1 MIPKET
7 IDQIFEAARIE
18 EIVGDFV
25 SLKKRGVNYIGNCP
39 FHNEKTP
46 SFTVSPTKG
55 IYKCFGCGKGGN
67 SINFIMEIEHYNYPE
82 ALKFVAKKYNIEIE
96 EEELSSEQ
104 VERANEKDSLFIVSN
119 YAKEYFQDVLWNT
132 EEGKSVGLSY
142 FKERGFTEETIKKF
156 ELGYSPKAKD
166 AFSKAAIKK
175 AYDKEILVS
184 SGLSLIN
191 ESSDQIVDRFKERTM
206 FPIQSYS
213 GRILGFGGRAFN
225 PNAKAKYLNS
235 PETLIYHKSK
245 VLYGL
250 NYSKNAIG
258 KEGICY
264 IVEGYTDVI
273 SMHQNGIEN
282 VVSASGTALTL
293 EQIKLINR
301 LANNVV
307 LLFDGDNAGIK
318 ATYKSINMILKEGMN
333 VKIAAFP
340 KGEDPDSFS
349 KKLSTDDF
357 KEFLTTEA
365 VDFIDYK
372 IKISDLNTIE
382 DPTKITN
389 IKRDIIESISCIP
402 DSLNRSQYCKTFSKK
417 LDIAENVLLSE
428 VAKARA
434 NIGSFEQVGARNTIS
449 EQPTKKPKE
458 KLSSDEKLMK
468 LEEEILRILI
478 NYGNDTFTTEDDE
491 QESVAALIFSDL
503 DADNITF
510 TNTGFHAMYSEII
523 TVIEEKGII
532 DLQHFINH
540 QNQEISQK
548 AIDLISNK
556 HSISNNWVD
565 RHKIYT
571 GREDEKIR
579 KTTEKAILSLKK
591 GHIDKQIKDLQ
602 LKIKDGSINTEGI
615 KLLSHLTQ
623 IKTQIAKS
631 LGRNVG

>member
-7 IDQIFEAARIE
+7 IDQIFEAARVE

-96 EEELSSEQ
+96 EEEMTSEQ

-213 GRILGFGGRAFN
+213 GRTLGFGGRAFN

-250 NYSKNAIG
+250 NYSKNSIG
-258 KEGICY
+258 KEGVCY

-340 KGEDPDSFS
+340 EGEDPDSFS

-357 KEFLTTEA
+357 KEFLTNEA

-434 NIGSFEQVGARNTIS
+434 NIGSFEQVGIRNTIS
-449 EQPTKKPKE
+449 EQPAKKSKE
-458 KLSSDEKLMK
+458 KLSSEGKLMK

-478 NYGNDTFTTEDDE
+478 NYGNETFTTEDDE

-503 DADNITF
+503 DADNIIF
-510 TNTGFHAMYSEII
+510 TNPGFHAMYSEII
-523 TVIEEKGII
+523 SVIEEKGII

-602 LKIKDGSINTEGI
+602 LKIKDGSIDTEGI

>member
-7 IDQIFEAARIE
+7 IDQIFETARIE
-18 EIVGDFV
+18 EIVSDFV
-25 SLKKRGVNYIGNCP
+25 ALKKRGVNYIGNCP

-67 SINFIMEIEHYNYPE
+67 SINFIMEIEHFNYPE

-96 EEELSSEQ
+96 EEEMSSEQ

-156 ELGYSPKAKD
+156 ELGYNPKAKD
-166 AFSKAAIKK
+166 AFSKAALKK
-175 AYDKEILVS
+175 AYDKQVLVS

-191 ESSDQIVDRFKERTM
+191 ESSGQIVDRFKERTM

-213 GRILGFGGRAFN
+213 GRTLGFGGRAFSEK
-225 PNAKAKYLNS
+225 AKAKYLNS

-250 NYSKNAIG
+250 NFAKHAIG
-258 KEGICY
+258 KEGLCY

-301 LANNVV
+301 LAQNVV

-340 KGEDPDSFS
+340 KGDDPDSFA
-349 KKLSTDDF
+349 KKLSNEDF
-357 KEFLTTEA
+357 TKFLTTEA
-365 VDFIDYK
+365 IDFIDYK
-372 IKISDLNTIE
+372 INISELNTID

-402 DSLNRSQYCKTFSKK
+402 DSLNRSQYCKTYSKK
-417 LDIAENVLLSE
+417 LDIAENILLSE

-434 NIGSFEQVGARNTIS
+434 SVSSFEPISTRNTINQ
-449 EQPTKKPKE
+449 QPKSKPKE
-458 KLSSDEKLMK
+458 KLSSIGKLFK
-468 LEEEILRILI
+468 LEEEILRLLI
-478 NYGNDTFTTEDDE
+478 NYGNDTFTIDDE
-491 QESVAALIFSDL
+491 QESVASLIISDL
-503 DADNITF
+503 NADNITF
-510 TNTGFHAMYSEII
+510 TNPDFHTMYTEII
-523 TVIEEKGII
+523 IVIEERGNI
-532 DLQHFINH
+532 DLQYFINH

-548 AIDLISNK
+548 AIDLISSK

-591 GHIDKQIKDLQ
+591 GHVDSQIKNLQ
-602 LKIKDGSINTEGI
+602 QQIKDGSIDTDGI
-615 KLLSHLTQ
+615 KLLSHLTK

>member
-7 IDQIFEAARIE
+7 IDQIFETARIE
-18 EIVGDFV
+18 EIVSDFV
-25 SLKKRGVNYIGNCP
+25 ALKKRGVNYIGNCP

-67 SINFIMEIEHYNYPE
+67 SINFIMEIEHFNYPE

-96 EEELSSEQ
+96 EEEMSSEQ

-156 ELGYSPKAKD
+156 ELGYNPKAKD
-166 AFSKAAIKK
+166 AFSKAALKK
-175 AYDKEILVS
+175 AYDKQVLVS

-191 ESSDQIVDRFKERTM
+191 ESSGQIVDRFKERTM

-213 GRILGFGGRAFN
+213 GRTLGFGGRAFSEK
-225 PNAKAKYLNS
+225 AKAKYLNS

-250 NYSKNAIG
+250 NFAKHAIG
-258 KEGICY
+258 KEGLCY

-282 VVSASGTALTL
+282 VVSASGTSLTL

-301 LANNVV
+301 LAQNVV

-340 KGEDPDSFS
+340 EGDDPDSFA
-349 KKLSTDDF
+349 KKLSNEDF
-357 KEFLTTEA
+357 TKFLTTEA
-365 VDFIDYK
+365 IDFIDYK
-372 IKISDLNTIE
+372 INISELNTID

-402 DSLNRSQYCKTFSKK
+402 DSLNRSQYCKTYSKK
-417 LDIAENVLLSE
+417 LDIAENILLSE

-434 NIGSFEQVGARNTIS
+434 SVSSFEPISTRNTINQ
-449 EQPTKKPKE
+449 QPKSKPKE
-458 KLSSDEKLMK
+458 KLSSIGKLFK
-468 LEEEILRILI
+468 LEEEILRLLI
-478 NYGNDTFTTEDDE
+478 NYGNDTFTIDDE
-491 QESVAALIFSDL
+491 QESVASLIISDL
-503 DADNITF
+503 NADNITF
-510 TNTGFHAMYSEII
+510 TNPDFHTMYTEII
-523 TVIEEKGII
+523 IVIEERGNI
-532 DLQHFINH
+532 DLQYFINH

-548 AIDLISNK
+548 AIDLISSK

-591 GHIDKQIKDLQ
+591 GHVDNQIKNLQ
-602 LKIKDGSINTEGI
+602 QQIKDGSIDTDGI
-615 KLLSHLTQ
+615 KLLSHLTK

>member
-7 IDQIFEAARIE
+7 IDQIFEAARVE

-96 EEELSSEQ
+96 EEEMTSEQ
-104 VERANEKDSLFIVSN
+104 VQRANEKDSLFIVSN

-213 GRILGFGGRAFN
+213 GRTLGFGGRAFN

-250 NYSKNAIG
+250 NYSKNSIG
-258 KEGICY
+258 KEGVCY

-340 KGEDPDSFS
+340 EGEDPDSFS

-357 KEFLTTEA
+357 KEFLTNEA

-434 NIGSFEQVGARNTIS
+434 NIGSFEQVGIRNTIS
-449 EQPTKKPKE
+449 EQPAKKSKE
-458 KLSSDEKLMK
+458 KLSSEGKLMK

-478 NYGNDTFTTEDDE
+478 NYGNETFTTEDDE

-503 DADNITF
+503 DADNIIF
-510 TNTGFHAMYSEII
+510 TNPGFHAMYSEII
-523 TVIEEKGII
+523 SVIEEKGII

-602 LKIKDGSINTEGI
+602 LKIKDGSIDTEGI

>member
-7 IDQIFEAARIE
+7 IDQIFETARIE
-18 EIVGDFV
+18 EIVSDFV
-25 SLKKRGVNYIGNCP
+25 ALKKRGVNYIGNCP

-67 SINFIMEIEHYNYPE
+67 SINFIMEIEHFNYPE

-96 EEELSSEQ
+96 EEEMSSEQ

-156 ELGYSPKAKD
+156 ELGYNPKAKD
-166 AFSKAAIKK
+166 AFSKAALKK
-175 AYDKEILVS
+175 AYDKQVLVS

-191 ESSDQIVDRFKERTM
+191 ESSGQIVDRFKERTM

-213 GRILGFGGRAFN
+213 GRTLGFGGRAFSEK
-225 PNAKAKYLNS
+225 AKAKYLNS

-250 NYSKNAIG
+250 NFAKHAIG
-258 KEGICY
+258 KEGLCY

-301 LANNVV
+301 LAQNVV

-340 KGEDPDSFS
+340 EGDDPDSFA
-349 KKLSTDDF
+349 KKLSNEDF
-357 KEFLTTEA
+357 TKFLTTEA
-365 VDFIDYK
+365 IDFIDYK
-372 IKISDLNTIE
+372 INISELNTIDE
-382 DPTKITN
+382 PTKITN

-402 DSLNRSQYCKTFSKK
+402 DSLNRSQYCKTYSKK
-417 LDIAENVLLSE
+417 LDIAENILLGE

-434 NIGSFEQVGARNTIS
+434 SVSSFEPISTRNTINQ
-449 EQPTKKPKE
+449 QPKSKPNE
-458 KLSSDEKLMK
+458 KLSSIGKLFK
-468 LEEEILRILI
+468 LEEEILRLLI
-478 NYGNDTFTTEDDE
+478 NYGNDTFTIDDE
-491 QESVAALIFSDL
+491 QESVASLIISDL
-503 DADNITF
+503 NADNITF
-510 TNTGFHAMYSEII
+510 TNPDFHTMYTEII
-523 TVIEEKGII
+523 IVIEERGNI
-532 DLQHFINH
+532 DLQYFINH

-548 AIDLISNK
+548 AIDLISSK

-591 GHIDKQIKDLQ
+591 GHVDNQIKDLQ
-602 LKIKDGSINTEGI
+602 QQIKDGSIDTDGI
-615 KLLSHLTQ
+615 KLLSHLTK

>member
-7 IDQIFEAARIE
+7 IDQIFETARIE
-18 EIVGDFV
+18 EIVSDFV
-25 SLKKRGVNYIGNCP
+25 ALKKRGVNYIGNCP

-67 SINFIMEIEHYNYPE
+67 SINFIMEIEHFNYPE

-96 EEELSSEQ
+96 EEEMSSEQ

-156 ELGYSPKAKD
+156 ELGYNPKAKD
-166 AFSKAAIKK
+166 AFSKAALKN
-175 AYDKEILVS
+175 AYDKQVLVS

-191 ESSDQIVDRFKERTM
+191 ESSGQIVDRFKERTM

-213 GRILGFGGRAFN
+213 GRTLGFGGRAFSEK
-225 PNAKAKYLNS
+225 AKAKYLNS

-250 NYSKNAIG
+250 NFAKHAIG
-258 KEGICY
+258 KEGLCY

-301 LANNVV
+301 LAQNVV

-340 KGEDPDSFS
+340 EGDDPDSFA
-349 KKLSTDDF
+349 KKLSNEDF
-357 KEFLTTEA
+357 TKFLTTEA
-365 VDFIDYK
+365 IDFIDYK
-372 IKISDLNTIE
+372 INISELNNID

-402 DSLNRSQYCKTFSKK
+402 DSLNRSQYCKTYSKK
-417 LDIAENVLLSE
+417 LDIAENILLGE

-434 NIGSFEQVGARNTIS
+434 SVSSFEPISTRNTINQ
-449 EQPTKKPKE
+449 QPKSKPKE
-458 KLSSDEKLMK
+458 KLSSIGKLFK
-468 LEEEILRILI
+468 LEEEILRLLI
-478 NYGNDTFTTEDDE
+478 NYGNDTFTIDDE
-491 QESVAALIFSDL
+491 QESVASLIISDL
-503 DADNITF
+503 NADNITF
-510 TNTGFHAMYSEII
+510 TNPDFHTMYTEII
-523 TVIEEKGII
+523 IVIEERGNI
-532 DLQHFINH
+532 DLQYFINH

-548 AIDLISNK
+548 AIDLISSK

-591 GHIDKQIKDLQ
+591 GHVDNQIKDLQ
-602 LKIKDGSINTEGI
+602 QQIKDGSIDTDGI
-615 KLLSHLTQ
+615 KLLSHLTK

>member
-1 MIPKET
+1 MIPKDT
-7 IDQIFEAARIE
+7 IDQIFETARIE
-18 EIVGDFV
+18 EVVGDFV

-67 SINFIMEIEHYNYPE
+67 SINFIMEIEHFNYPE
-82 ALKFVAKKYNIEIE
+82 ALKFVAKKYNIEIQE
-96 EEELSSEQ
+96 EEMTSEQ
-104 VERANEKDSLFIVSN
+104 AERANEKDSLFIVSN
-119 YAKEYFQDVLWNT
+119 FANDYFQNILWNSK
-132 EEGKSVGLSY
+132 EGKSVGLSY
-142 FKERGFTEETIKKF
+142 FKERGFSEATIKKF
-156 ELGYSPKAKD
+156 ELGYNPKAKD
-166 AFSKAAIKK
+166 AFSKAALKK
-175 AYDKEILVS
+175 AYDKQVLVA

-191 ESSDQIVDRFKERTM
+191 ENSGQIVDRFSERTM

-213 GRILGFGGRAFN
+213 GRTLGFGGRAFN
-225 PNAKAKYLNS
+225 QNAKAKYLNS

-250 NYSKNAIG
+250 NFAKNSIG
-258 KEGICY
+258 KEEMCY

-301 LANNVV
+301 LAQNVV

-318 ATYKSINMILKEGMN
+318 ATYKSINMILNEGMN
-333 VKIAAFP
+333 VKIVAFP
-340 KGEDPDSFS
+340 EGDDPDSFS
-349 KKLSTDDF
+349 KKLSTDEF
-357 KEFLTTEA
+357 KKFLTAEA
-365 VDFIDYK
+365 RDFIDYK
-372 IKISDLNTIE
+372 INVSHLYKAN
-382 DPTKITN
+382 DPTKITT
-389 IKRDIIESISCIP
+389 IKRDIIKSISCIP
-402 DSLNRSQYCKTFSKK
+402 DSLNRSQYCKTYSKK
-417 LDIAENVLLSE
+417 LDISEEILLSE

-434 NIGSFEQVGARNTIS
+434 SINTFEPSTVRS
-449 EQPTKKPKE
+449 EAASHSQKKKQE
-458 KLSSDEKLMK
+458 KLNTTTKLLK
-468 LEEEILRILI
+468 LEEEVLRILI
-478 NYGNDTFTTEDDE
+478 NYGNDSFTLEGE
-491 QESVAALIFSDL
+491 NENVAALIISEL
-503 DADNITF
+503 EADNITF
-510 TNTGFHAMYSEII
+510 THPDFSEMYKEII
-523 TVIEEKGII
+523 HVIEEKGII

-540 QNQEISQK
+540 PKQEISKK

-571 GREDEKIR
+571 GREDEKMR

-591 GHIDKQIKDLQ
+591 GHVDKQITDLQ
-602 LKIKDGSINTEGI
+602 EEIKEGI
-615 KLLSHLTQ
+615 IDAQGIQLLSQLTQ
-623 IKTQIAKS
+623 IKTQISKS

>member
-7 IDQIFEAARIE
+7 IDQIFETARIE

-25 SLKKRGVNYIGNCP
+25 ALKKRGVNYIGNCP

-67 SINFIMEIEHYNYPE
+67 SINFIMEIEHFNYPE

-96 EEELSSEQ
+96 EQEMTSEQ
-104 VERANEKDSLFIVSN
+104 LERSNEKDSLFIVSN
-119 YAKEYFQDVLWNT
+119 FANDYFQDMLWNS

-156 ELGYSPKAKD
+156 ELGYNPKAKD
-166 AFSKAAIKK
+166 AFSQAALKK
-175 AYDKEILVS
+175 AYDKQVLVS

-191 ESSDQIVDRFKERTM
+191 ESSGQIVDRFKERTM

-213 GRILGFGGRAFN
+213 GRTLGFGGRAFSA
-225 PNAKAKYLNS
+225 NAKAKYLNS

-250 NYSKNAIG
+250 NYAKHAIG
-258 KEGICY
+258 KEGLCY

-293 EQIKLINR
+293 DQIKLINR
-301 LANNVV
+301 LAQDVV

-340 KGEDPDSFS
+340 EGDDPDSFS
-349 KKLSTDDF
+349 KKLSNEDF
-357 KEFLTTEA
+357 KRFLATEA
-365 VDFIDYK
+365 IDFIDYK
-372 IKISDLNTIE
+372 IKISELNSIS

-402 DSLNRSQYCKTFSKK
+402 DSLNRSQYCKTYSKK
-417 LDIAENVLLSE
+417 LDIAEEILLSE

-434 NIGSFEQVGARNTIS
+434 NISSFKPIIAGNRTNQ
-449 EQPTKKPKE
+449 QPTSKPKE
-458 KLSSDEKLMK
+458 KLSTGGKLIK
-468 LEEEILRILI
+468 LEEEILRLLI
-478 NYGNDTFTTEDDE
+478 NYGNDTFMIDEE
-491 QESVAALIFSDL
+491 QESVASLIISDL
-503 DADNITF
+503 DADNIKF
-510 TNTGFHAMYSEII
+510 TNPDFSEMYNEII
-523 TVIEEKGII
+523 AVIEDRGNI
-532 DLQHFINH
+532 DLQYFINH
-540 QNQEISQK
+540 QNQRISQK
-548 AIDLISNK
+548 AIDLISNR
-556 HSISNNWVD
+556 HSISSNWED

-591 GHIDKQIKDLQ
+591 GHVDKQIKDLQ
-602 LKIKDGSINTEGI
+602 QKIKDGNIDTKDI
-615 KLLSHLTQ
+615 KLLGQLTQ

>member
-7 IDQIFEAARIE
+7 IDLIFETARVE

-25 SLKKRGVNYIGNCP
+25 ALKKRGVNYIGNCP

-67 SINFIMEIEHYNYPE
+67 SINFVMEIEHFNYPE

-96 EEELSSEQ
+96 EEELTSEQ
-104 VERANEKDSLFIVSN
+104 LERSNEKDSLFIVSSFAN
-119 YAKEYFQDVLWNT
+119 DYFQDMLWNSD
-132 EEGKSVGLSY
+132 EGKAVGLSY

-156 ELGYSPKAKD
+156 ELGYNPKAKD
-166 AFSKAAIKK
+166 AFSKVAIKK
-175 AYDKEILVS
+175 AYDKEVLVS

-191 ESSDQIVDRFKERTM
+191 ESSGQIVDRFKERTM

-213 GRILGFGGRAFN
+213 GRTLGFGGRAFN
-225 PNAKAKYLNS
+225 AKAKAKYLNS

-250 NYSKNAIG
+250 NFAKNAIG
-258 KEGICY
+258 KEGLCY

-273 SMHQNGIEN
+273 SMYQNGIEN
-282 VVSASGTALTL
+282 VVSASGTALGL

-301 LANNVV
+301 LAQNVV

-340 KGEDPDSFS
+340 EGEDPDSFA

-357 KEFLTTEA
+357 KNFLTTEA
-365 VDFIDYK
+365 IDFIDYK
-372 IKISDLNTIE
+372 INISGLNSIS

-402 DSLNRSQYCKTFSKK
+402 DSLNRSQYCKTYSKK
-417 LDIAENVLLSE
+417 LDISENVLLGE

-434 NIGSFEQVGARNTIS
+434 STSSFEPISTRNTN
-449 EQPTKKPKE
+449 PKPLSKGKE
-458 KLSSDEKLMK
+458 KLSSVGKLFK

-478 NYGNDTFTTEDDE
+478 NYGNDTFTSEEED
-491 QESVAALIFSDL
+491 QESVANLIISDL

-510 TNTGFHAMYSEII
+510 TYADFHTLFEEII
-523 TVIEEKGII
+523 IVIEERGNI
-532 DLQHFINH
+532 DLQYLINH
-540 QNQEISQK
+540 QNREVSQK
-548 AIDLISNK
+548 AIDLISSK
-556 HSISNNWVD
+556 HSISNNWVE

-591 GHIDKQIKDLQ
+591 GHVDMQIKDLQ
-602 LKIKDGSINTEGI
+602 QQIKEGKIDTEGI
-615 KLLSHLTQ
+615 KLLSHLTK

>member
-7 IDQIFEAARIE
+7 IDLIFETARVE
-18 EIVGDFV
+18 EVVGDFV
-25 SLKKRGVNYIGNCP
+25 TLKKRGVNYIGNCP

-67 SINFIMEIEHYNYPE
+67 SINFVMEIEHFNYPE
-82 ALKFVAKKYNIEIE
+82 ALKFIAKKYNIEIE
-96 EEELSSEQ
+96 EEELTSEQ

-119 YAKEYFQDVLWNT
+119 FANDYFQDMLWNS
-132 EEGKSVGLSY
+132 EEGKAVGLSY

-156 ELGYSPKAKD
+156 ELGYNPKAKD
-166 AFSKAAIKK
+166 AFSKAALKK
-175 AYDKEILVS
+175 AYDKEVLVS

-191 ESSDQIVDRFKERTM
+191 ESSGQIVDRFKERTM
-206 FPIQSYS
+206 FPIHSYS
-213 GRILGFGGRAFN
+213 GRTLGFGGRAFN

-250 NYSKNAIG
+250 NYAKNAIG
-258 KEGICY
+258 KEGLCY

-301 LANNVV
+301 LAQNVV

-340 KGEDPDSFS
+340 EGDDPDSFS
-349 KKLSTDDF
+349 KKLSTEEF
-357 KEFLTTEA
+357 KQFLDTEA
-365 VDFIDYK
+365 IDFIDYK
-372 IKISDLNTIE
+372 IKISELNSVS
-382 DPTKITN
+382 DPTKITS

-402 DSLNRSQYCKTFSKK
+402 DSLNRSQYCKTYSRK
-417 LDIAENVLLSE
+417 LDIAEETLLSE

-434 NIGSFEQVGARNTIS
+434 NVSSATPVITRTAVSQ
-449 EQPTKKPKE
+449 QTKSKPKA
-458 KLSSDEKLMK
+458 KLSTTGKLFK
-468 LEEEILRILI
+468 LEEEVLRILI
-478 NYGNDTFTTEDDE
+478 NYGNEIFITDEEE
-491 QESVAALIFSDL
+491 QESVAALIISDL
-503 DADNITF
+503 EADNISF
-510 TNTGFHAMYSEII
+510 TNSDFNSIYLEII
-523 TVIEEKGII
+523 SLIEKTGNI
-532 DLQHFINH
+532 DLQYFINH

-548 AIDLISNK
+548 AIDLISNP
-556 HSISNNWVD
+556 HSISNNWEE

-571 GREDEKIR
+571 GREDEKMR

-591 GHIDKQIKDLQ
+591 GHVDKQIKELQ
-602 LKIKDGSINTEGI
+602 ERIKTGNIDTEGI

-631 LGRNVG
+631 LGRNIG

>member
-258 KEGICY
+258 KEGVCY

-357 KEFLTTEA
+357 KEFLTSEA

-491 QESVAALIFSDL
+491 QESVASLIFSDL

-602 LKIKDGSINTEGI
+602 LKIKEGSINTEGI

>member
-7 IDQIFEAARIE
+7 IDLIFETARVE

-25 SLKKRGVNYIGNCP
+25 ALKKRGVNYIGNCP

-67 SINFIMEIEHYNYPE
+67 SINFVMEIEHFNYPE

-96 EEELSSEQ
+96 EEELTSEQ
-104 VERANEKDSLFIVSN
+104 LERSNEKDSLFIVSSFAN
-119 YAKEYFQDVLWNT
+119 DYFQDMLWNSD
-132 EEGKSVGLSY
+132 EGKAVGLSY

-156 ELGYSPKAKD
+156 ELGYNPKAKD
-166 AFSKAAIKK
+166 AFSKVAIKK
-175 AYDKEILVS
+175 AYDKEVLVS

-191 ESSDQIVDRFKERTM
+191 ESSGQIVDRFKERTM

-213 GRILGFGGRAFN
+213 GRTLGFGGRAFN
-225 PNAKAKYLNS
+225 AKAKAKYLNS

-250 NYSKNAIG
+250 NFAKNAIG
-258 KEGICY
+258 KEGLCY

-273 SMHQNGIEN
+273 SMYQNGIEN
-282 VVSASGTALTL
+282 VVSASGTALAL

-301 LANNVV
+301 LAQNVV

-340 KGEDPDSFS
+340 EGEDPDSFA

-357 KEFLTTEA
+357 KNFLTTEA
-365 VDFIDYK
+365 IDFIDYK
-372 IKISDLNTIE
+372 INISGVNSIS

-402 DSLNRSQYCKTFSKK
+402 DSLNRSQYCKTYSKK
-417 LDIAENVLLSE
+417 LDISENVLLGE

-434 NIGSFEQVGARNTIS
+434 STSSFEPISTRNTN
-449 EQPTKKPKE
+449 PKPLSKGKE
-458 KLSSDEKLMK
+458 KLSSVGKLFK

-478 NYGNDTFTTEDDE
+478 NYGNDTFTSEEED
-491 QESVAALIFSDL
+491 QESVANLIISDL

-510 TNTGFHAMYSEII
+510 TYPDFHTLFEEII
-523 TVIEEKGII
+523 IVIEERGNI
-532 DLQHFINH
+532 DLQYLINH
-540 QNQEISQK
+540 QNREVSQK
-548 AIDLISNK
+548 AIDLISSK
-556 HSISNNWVD
+556 HSISNNWVE

-591 GHIDKQIKDLQ
+591 GHVDMQIKDLQ
-602 LKIKDGSINTEGI
+602 QQIKEGKIDTEGI
-615 KLLSHLTQ
+615 KLLSHLTK

>member
-7 IDQIFEAARIE
+7 IDQIFETARIE

-25 SLKKRGVNYIGNCP
+25 ALKKRGVNYIGNCP

-67 SINFIMEIEHYNYPE
+67 SINFIMEIEHFNYPE

-96 EEELSSEQ
+96 EEEMSSEQ

-119 YAKEYFQDVLWNT
+119 FAKEYFQDILWNS

-142 FKERGFTEETIKKF
+142 FKERGFTEEIIKKF
-156 ELGYSPKAKD
+156 ELGYNPKAKD
-166 AFSKAAIKK
+166 AFSKSALKK
-175 AYDKEILVS
+175 AYDKQVLVS

-191 ESSDQIVDRFKERTM
+191 ESSGQIVDRFKERTM

-213 GRILGFGGRAFN
+213 GRTLGFGGRAFSAK
-225 PNAKAKYLNS
+225 AKAKYLNS

-250 NYSKNAIG
+250 NFAKHAIG
-258 KEGICY
+258 KEGLCY

-301 LANNVV
+301 LAQNVV

-340 KGEDPDSFS
+340 EGDDPDSFA

-357 KEFLTTEA
+357 KKFLTTEA
-365 VDFIDYK
+365 IDFIDYK
-372 IKISDLNTIE
+372 INISELNSID

-402 DSLNRSQYCKTFSKK
+402 DSLNRSQYCKTYSRK

-434 NIGSFEQVGARNTIS
+434 NVSSFEPVATRNVINQ
-449 EQPTKKPKE
+449 QPKSKPKE
-458 KLSSDEKLMK
+458 KLSSSGKLMK
-468 LEEEILRILI
+468 LEEEVLRILI
-478 NYGNDTFTTEDDE
+478 NYGNDTFTLDGED
-491 QESVAALIFSDL
+491 ESVAALIISEL
-503 DADNITF
+503 EGDNIQF
-510 TNTGFHAMYSEII
+510 THPDFLNMYSEII
-523 TVIEEKGII
+523 SVIEEKGII

-540 QNQEISQK
+540 PKQGISKK

-571 GREDEKIR
+571 GREDEKMR

-591 GHIDKQIKDLQ
+591 GHVDKQITELQ
-602 LKIKDGSINTEGI
+602 EQIKNGSIDTEGI

>member
-7 IDQIFEAARIE
+7 IDQIFETARIE
-18 EIVGDFV
+18 EIVSDFV
-25 SLKKRGVNYIGNCP
+25 ALKKRGVNYIGNCP

-67 SINFIMEIEHYNYPE
+67 SINFIMEIEHFNYPE

-96 EEELSSEQ
+96 EEEMSSEQ

-156 ELGYSPKAKD
+156 ELGYNPKAKD
-166 AFSKAAIKK
+166 AFSKAALKK
-175 AYDKEILVS
+175 AYDKQVLVS

-191 ESSDQIVDRFKERTM
+191 ESSGQIVDRFKERTM

-213 GRILGFGGRAFN
+213 GRTLGFGGRAFN
-225 PNAKAKYLNS
+225 EKAKAKYLNS

-250 NYSKNAIG
+250 NFAKHAIG
-258 KEGICY
+258 KEGLCY

-301 LANNVV
+301 LAQNVV

-340 KGEDPDSFS
+340 EGDDPDSFA
-349 KKLSTDDF
+349 KKLSNEDF
-357 KEFLTTEA
+357 TKFLTTEA
-365 VDFIDYK
+365 IDFIDYK
-372 IKISDLNTIE
+372 INISELNTID

-402 DSLNRSQYCKTFSKK
+402 DSLNRSQYCKTYSKK
-417 LDIAENVLLSE
+417 LDIAENILLGE

-434 NIGSFEQVGARNTIS
+434 SVSSFEPISTRNTINQ
-449 EQPTKKPKE
+449 QPKSKPKE
-458 KLSSDEKLMK
+458 KLSSIGKLFK
-468 LEEEILRILI
+468 LEEEILRLLI
-478 NYGNDTFTTEDDE
+478 NYGNDTFTIDDE
-491 QESVAALIFSDL
+491 QESVASLIISDL
-503 DADNITF
+503 NADNITF
-510 TNTGFHAMYSEII
+510 TNPDFHTMYTEII
-523 TVIEEKGII
+523 IVIEERGNI
-532 DLQHFINH
+532 DLQYFINH

-548 AIDLISNK
+548 AIDLISSK

-591 GHIDKQIKDLQ
+591 GHVDNQIKDLQ
-602 LKIKDGSINTEGI
+602 QQIKDGSIDTDGI
-615 KLLSHLTQ
+615 RLLSHLTK

>member
-7 IDQIFEAARIE
+7 IDQIFETARIE
-18 EIVGDFV
+18 EIVSDFV
-25 SLKKRGVNYIGNCP
+25 ALKKRGVNYIGNCP

-67 SINFIMEIEHYNYPE
+67 SINFIMEIEHFNYPE

-96 EEELSSEQ
+96 EEEMSSEQ

-156 ELGYSPKAKD
+156 ELGYNPKAKD
-166 AFSKAAIKK
+166 AFSKAALKK
-175 AYDKEILVS
+175 AYDKQVLVS

-191 ESSDQIVDRFKERTM
+191 ESSGQIVDRFKERTM

-213 GRILGFGGRAFN
+213 GRTLGFGGRAFN
-225 PNAKAKYLNS
+225 EKAKAKYLNS

-250 NYSKNAIG
+250 NFAKHAIG
-258 KEGICY
+258 KEGLCY

-301 LANNVV
+301 LAQNVV

-340 KGEDPDSFS
+340 EGDDPDSFA
-349 KKLSTDDF
+349 KKLSNEDF
-357 KEFLTTEA
+357 TKFLTTEA
-365 VDFIDYK
+365 IDFIDYK
-372 IKISDLNTIE
+372 INISELNTID

-402 DSLNRSQYCKTFSKK
+402 DSLNRSQYCKTYSKK
-417 LDIAENVLLSE
+417 LDIAENILLGE

-434 NIGSFEQVGARNTIS
+434 SVSSFEPISTRNTINQ
-449 EQPTKKPKE
+449 QPKSKPKE
-458 KLSSDEKLMK
+458 KLSSIGKLFK
-468 LEEEILRILI
+468 LEEEILRLLI
-478 NYGNDTFTTEDDE
+478 NYGNDTFTIDDE
-491 QESVAALIFSDL
+491 QESVASLIISDL
-503 DADNITF
+503 NADNITF
-510 TNTGFHAMYSEII
+510 TNPDFHTMYTEII
-523 TVIEEKGII
+523 IVIEERGNI
-532 DLQHFINH
+532 DLQYFINH

-548 AIDLISNK
+548 AIDLISSK

-591 GHIDKQIKDLQ
+591 GHVDNQIKDLQ
-602 LKIKDGSINTEGI
+602 QQIKDGSIDTDGI
-615 KLLSHLTQ
+615 KLLSHLTK

>member
-7 IDQIFEAARIE
+7 IDQIFETASIE
-18 EIVGDFV
+18 EIVSDFV
-25 SLKKRGVNYIGNCP
+25 ALKKRGVNYIGNCP

-67 SINFIMEIEHYNYPE
+67 SINFIMEIEHFNYPE

-96 EEELSSEQ
+96 EEEMSSEQ

-156 ELGYSPKAKD
+156 ELGYNPKAKD
-166 AFSKAAIKK
+166 AFSKAALKK
-175 AYDKEILVS
+175 AYDKQVLVS

-191 ESSDQIVDRFKERTM
+191 ESSGQIVDRFKERTM

-213 GRILGFGGRAFN
+213 GRTLGFGGRAFSEK
-225 PNAKAKYLNS
+225 AKAKYLNS

-250 NYSKNAIG
+250 NFAKHAIG
-258 KEGICY
+258 KEGLCY

-282 VVSASGTALTL
+282 VVSASGTSLTL

-301 LANNVV
+301 LAQNVV

-340 KGEDPDSFS
+340 EGDDPDSFA
-349 KKLSTDDF
+349 KKLSNEDF
-357 KEFLTTEA
+357 TKFLTTEA
-365 VDFIDYK
+365 IDFIDYK
-372 IKISDLNTIE
+372 INISELNTID

-402 DSLNRSQYCKTFSKK
+402 DSLNRSQYCKTYSKK
-417 LDIAENVLLSE
+417 LDISENILLSE

-434 NIGSFEQVGARNTIS
+434 SVSSFEPISTRNTINQ
-449 EQPTKKPKE
+449 QPKSKPKE
-458 KLSSDEKLMK
+458 KLSSIGKLFK
-468 LEEEILRILI
+468 LEEEILSLLI
-478 NYGNDTFTTEDDE
+478 NYGNDTFTIDDE
-491 QESVAALIFSDL
+491 QESVASLIISDL
-503 DADNITF
+503 NADNITF
-510 TNTGFHAMYSEII
+510 TNPDFHTMYTEII
-523 TVIEEKGII
+523 IVIEERGNI
-532 DLQHFINH
+532 DLQYFINH

-548 AIDLISNK
+548 AIDLISSK

-591 GHIDKQIKDLQ
+591 GHVDNQIKNLQ
-602 LKIKDGSINTEGI
+602 QQIKDGSIDTDGI
-615 KLLSHLTQ
+615 KLLSHLTK

>member
-7 IDQIFEAARIE
+7 IDQIFETARIE

-25 SLKKRGVNYIGNCP
+25 VLKKRGVNYIGNCP

-67 SINFIMEIEHYNYPE
+67 SINFIMEIEHFNYPE

-96 EEELSSEQ
+96 EEEMTSEQ
-104 VERANEKDSLFIVSN
+104 VERSNEKDSLFIVSN
-119 YAKEYFQDVLWNT
+119 FANDYFQDMLWNT

-156 ELGYSPKAKD
+156 ELGYNPKAKD
-166 AFSKAAIKK
+166 AFSKAALKK
-175 AYDKEILVS
+175 AYDKQVLVS

-191 ESSDQIVDRFKERTM
+191 ESSGQIVDRFKERTM

-213 GRILGFGGRAFN
+213 GRTLGFGGRAFN

-250 NYSKNAIG
+250 NYAKHAIG
-258 KEGICY
+258 KEELCY

-301 LANNVV
+301 LAQNVV

-340 KGEDPDSFS
+340 EGEDPDSFS
-349 KKLSTDDF
+349 KKLATDEF
-357 KEFLTTEA
+357 RQFLTTEA
-365 VDFIDYK
+365 IDFIDYK
-372 IKISDLNTIE
+372 INISKLNTIS
-382 DPTKITN
+382 DPTKITT
-389 IKRDIIESISCIP
+389 IKRDIIASISCIP
-402 DSLNRSQYCKTFSKK
+402 DSLNRSQYCKTYSKK
-417 LDIAENVLLSE
+417 LDIAEKVLLNE
-428 VAKARA
+428 VAQARA
-434 NIGSFEQVGARNTIS
+434 SVNSFEPSSTLRSNPIT
-449 EQPTKKPKE
+449 EPKKKGKE
-458 KLSSDEKLMK
+458 KLNSASKLLK

-478 NYGNDTFTTEDDE
+478 NYGNESFTLDGETEN
-491 QESVAALIFSDL
+491 VAALIISDL
-503 DADNITF
+503 EADNIKF
-510 TNTGFHAMYSEII
+510 TDPYFADMYTEII
-523 TVIEEKGII
+523 SVIEEKGII

-540 QNQEISQK
+540 PKQEISKK

-556 HSISNNWVD
+556 HSISSNWEE

-571 GREDEKIR
+571 GREDEKMR

-591 GHIDKQIKDLQ
+591 GHVDKQITSLQ
-602 LKIKDGSINTEGI
+602 QQIKEGSIDTEGI
-615 KLLSHLTQ
+615 KLLNHLTQ
-623 IKTQIAKS
+623 IKTKISKS

>member
-7 IDQIFEAARIE
+7 IDQIFETARIE
-18 EIVGDFV
+18 EIVSDFV
-25 SLKKRGVNYIGNCP
+25 ALKKRGVNYIGNCP

-67 SINFIMEIEHYNYPE
+67 SINFIMEIEHFNYPE

-96 EEELSSEQ
+96 EEEMSSEQ

-156 ELGYSPKAKD
+156 ELGYNPKAKD
-166 AFSKAAIKK
+166 AFSKAALKK
-175 AYDKEILVS
+175 AYDKQVLVS

-191 ESSDQIVDRFKERTM
+191 ESSGQIVDRFKERTM

-213 GRILGFGGRAFN
+213 GRTLGFGGRAFSEK
-225 PNAKAKYLNS
+225 AKAKYLNS

-250 NYSKNAIG
+250 NFAKHAIG
-258 KEGICY
+258 KEGLCY

-301 LANNVV
+301 LAQNVV

-340 KGEDPDSFS
+340 EGDDPDSFA
-349 KKLSTDDF
+349 KKLSNEDF
-357 KEFLTTEA
+357 TKFLTTEA
-365 VDFIDYK
+365 IDFIDYK
-372 IKISDLNTIE
+372 INISELNTID

-402 DSLNRSQYCKTFSKK
+402 DSLNRSQYCKTYSRK
-417 LDIAENVLLSE
+417 LDIAESILLGE

-434 NIGSFEQVGARNTIS
+434 SVSSFEPISTRNTINQ
-449 EQPTKKPKE
+449 QPKSKPKE
-458 KLSSDEKLMK
+458 KLSSIGKLFK
-468 LEEEILRILI
+468 LEEEILRLLI
-478 NYGNDTFTTEDDE
+478 NYGNDTFTIDDE
-491 QESVAALIFSDL
+491 QESVASLIISDL
-503 DADNITF
+503 NADNITF
-510 TNTGFHAMYSEII
+510 TNPDFHTMYTEII
-523 TVIEEKGII
+523 IVIEERGNI
-532 DLQHFINH
+532 DLQYFINH

-548 AIDLISNK
+548 AIDLISSK

-591 GHIDKQIKDLQ
+591 GHVDNQIKNLQ
-602 LKIKDGSINTEGI
+602 QQIKDGSIDTDGI
-615 KLLSHLTQ
+615 KLLSHLTK

>member
-7 IDQIFEAARIE
+7 IDLIFETARVE

-25 SLKKRGVNYIGNCP
+25 ALKKRGVNYIGNCP

-67 SINFIMEIEHYNYPE
+67 SINFVMEIEHFNYPE

-96 EEELSSEQ
+96 EEELTSEQ
-104 VERANEKDSLFIVSN
+104 LERSNEKDSLFIVSSFAN
-119 YAKEYFQDVLWNT
+119 DYFQDMLWNSD
-132 EEGKSVGLSY
+132 EGKAVGLSY

-156 ELGYSPKAKD
+156 ELGYNPKAKD
-166 AFSKAAIKK
+166 AFSKVAIKK
-175 AYDKEILVS
+175 AYDKEVLVS

-191 ESSDQIVDRFKERTM
+191 ESSGQIVDRFKERTM

-213 GRILGFGGRAFN
+213 GRTLGFGGRAFN
-225 PNAKAKYLNS
+225 AKAKAKYLNS

-250 NYSKNAIG
+250 NFAKNAIG
-258 KEGICY
+258 KEGLCY

-273 SMHQNGIEN
+273 SMYQNGIEN
-282 VVSASGTALTL
+282 VVSASGTALGL

-301 LANNVV
+301 LAQNVV

-340 KGEDPDSFS
+340 EGEDPDSFA

-357 KEFLTTEA
+357 KNFLTTEA
-365 VDFIDYK
+365 IDFIDYK
-372 IKISDLNTIE
+372 INISGLNSIS

-402 DSLNRSQYCKTFSKK
+402 DSLNRSQYCKTYSKK
-417 LDIAENVLLSE
+417 LDISENILLGE

-434 NIGSFEQVGARNTIS
+434 STSSFEPISTRNTN
-449 EQPTKKPKE
+449 PKPLSKGKE
-458 KLSSDEKLMK
+458 KLSSVGKLFK

-478 NYGNDTFTTEDDE
+478 NYGNDTFTSEEED
-491 QESVAALIFSDL
+491 QESVANLIISDL

-510 TNTGFHAMYSEII
+510 TYADFHTLFEEII
-523 TVIEEKGII
+523 IVIEERGNI
-532 DLQHFINH
+532 DLQYLINH
-540 QNQEISQK
+540 QNREVSQK
-548 AIDLISNK
+548 AIDLISSK
-556 HSISNNWVD
+556 HSISNNWVE

-591 GHIDKQIKDLQ
+591 GHVDMQIKDLQ
-602 LKIKDGSINTEGI
+602 QQIKEGKIDTEGI
-615 KLLSHLTQ
+615 KLLSHLTK

>member
-7 IDQIFEAARIE
+7 IDQIFETARIE

-213 GRILGFGGRAFN
+213 GRTLGFGGRAFN

-468 LEEEILRILI
+468 LEEEILRLLI
-478 NYGNDTFTTEDDE
+478 NYGNDTFITEE
-491 QESVAALIFSDL
+491 EEKESVASLIFSDL

-510 TNTGFHAMYSEII
+510 TNTSFNAMYIEII
-523 TVIEEKGII
+523 SVIKEKGII

-540 QNQEISQK
+540 KNQEISQK

-556 HSISNNWVD
+556 HSISSNWVD
-565 RHKIYT
+565 RHKIHT

-591 GHIDKQIKDLQ
+591 EHIDKQIKDLQ
-602 LKIKDGSINTEGI
+602 LKIKDGSIDTEGI

>member
-7 IDQIFEAARIE
+7 IDQIFETARIE

-25 SLKKRGVNYIGNCP
+25 ALKKRGVNYIGNCP

-67 SINFIMEIEHYNYPE
+67 SINFIMEIEHFNYPE

-96 EEELSSEQ
+96 EQEMTSEQ
-104 VERANEKDSLFIVSN
+104 LERSNEKDSLFIVSN
-119 YAKEYFQDVLWNT
+119 FANDYFQDMLWNS

-156 ELGYSPKAKD
+156 ELGYNPKAKD
-166 AFSKAAIKK
+166 AFSQAALKK
-175 AYDKEILVS
+175 AYDKQVLVS

-191 ESSDQIVDRFKERTM
+191 ESSGQIVDRFKERTM

-213 GRILGFGGRAFN
+213 GRTLGFGGRAFSA
-225 PNAKAKYLNS
+225 NAKAKYLNS

-250 NYSKNAIG
+250 NYAKHAIG
-258 KEGICY
+258 KEGLCY

-293 EQIKLINR
+293 DQIKLINR
-301 LANNVV
+301 LAQNVV

-340 KGEDPDSFS
+340 EGDDPDSFS
-349 KKLSTDDF
+349 KKLSNEDF
-357 KEFLTTEA
+357 KRFLATEA
-365 VDFIDYK
+365 IDFIDYK
-372 IKISDLNTIE
+372 IKISELNSIS

-402 DSLNRSQYCKTFSKK
+402 DSLNRSQYCKTYSKK
-417 LDIAENVLLSE
+417 LDIAEEILLSE

-434 NIGSFEQVGARNTIS
+434 NISSFKPIIAGNRINQ
-449 EQPTKKPKE
+449 QPTSKPKE
-458 KLSSDEKLMK
+458 KLSTGGKLIK
-468 LEEEILRILI
+468 LEEEILRLLI
-478 NYGNDTFTTEDDE
+478 NYGNDTFMIDEE
-491 QESVAALIFSDL
+491 QESVASLIISDL
-503 DADNITF
+503 DADNIKF
-510 TNTGFHAMYSEII
+510 TNPDFSEMYNEII
-523 TVIEEKGII
+523 AVIEDRGNI
-532 DLQHFINH
+532 DLQYFINH
-540 QNQEISQK
+540 QNQRISQK
-548 AIDLISNK
+548 AIDLISNR
-556 HSISNNWVD
+556 HSISSNWED

-591 GHIDKQIKDLQ
+591 GHVDKQIKDLQ
-602 LKIKDGSINTEGI
+602 QKIKDGNIDTKDI
-615 KLLSHLTQ
+615 KLLGQLTQ

>member
-1 MIPKET
+1 
-7 IDQIFEAARIE
+7 
-18 EIVGDFV
+18 
-25 SLKKRGVNYIGNCP
+25 
-39 FHNEKTP
+39 
-46 SFTVSPTKG
+46 
-55 IYKCFGCGKGGN
+55 
-67 SINFIMEIEHYNYPE
+67 
-82 ALKFVAKKYNIEIE
+82 
-96 EEELSSEQ
+96 
-104 VERANEKDSLFIVSN
+104 
-119 YAKEYFQDVLWNT
+119 
-132 EEGKSVGLSY
+132 
-142 FKERGFTEETIKKF
+142 
-156 ELGYSPKAKD
+156 
-166 AFSKAAIKK
+166 
-175 AYDKEILVS
+175 
-184 SGLSLIN
+184 
-191 ESSDQIVDRFKERTM
+191 
-206 FPIQSYS
+206 
-213 GRILGFGGRAFN
+213 
-225 PNAKAKYLNS
+225 
-235 PETLIYHKSK
+235 
-245 VLYGL
+245 
-250 NYSKNAIG
+250 
-258 KEGICY
+258 
-264 IVEGYTDVI
+264 
-273 SMHQNGIEN
+273 MHQNGIEN

-340 KGEDPDSFS
+340 EGEDPDSFS

-357 KEFLTTEA
+357 KEFLITEA

-434 NIGSFEQVGARNTIS
+434 NIGSFEQVGTRNTIS
-449 EQPTKKPKE
+449 EQPAKKPKE
-458 KLSSDEKLMK
+458 KLSSEGKLMK

-478 NYGNDTFTTEDDE
+478 NYGNETFTTEDDE

-510 TNTGFHAMYSEII
+510 TNPGFHAMYSEII
-523 TVIEEKGII
+523 TVIEDKGII

>member
-7 IDQIFEAARIE
+7 IDQIFETARIE

-25 SLKKRGVNYIGNCP
+25 ALKKRGVNYIGHCP

-67 SINFIMEIEHYNYPE
+67 SINFIMEIEHFNYPE

-96 EEELSSEQ
+96 EQEMTSEQ
-104 VERANEKDSLFIVSN
+104 LERSNEKDSLFIVSN
-119 YAKEYFQDVLWNT
+119 FANDYFQDMLWNS

-156 ELGYSPKAKD
+156 ELGYNPKAKD
-166 AFSKAAIKK
+166 AFSQAALKK
-175 AYDKEILVS
+175 AYDKQVLVS

-191 ESSDQIVDRFKERTM
+191 ESSGQIVDRFKERTM

-213 GRILGFGGRAFN
+213 GRTLGFGGRAFSA
-225 PNAKAKYLNS
+225 NAKAKYLNS

-250 NYSKNAIG
+250 NYAKHAIG
-258 KEGICY
+258 KEGLCY

-293 EQIKLINR
+293 DQIKLINR
-301 LANNVV
+301 LAQDVV

-340 KGEDPDSFS
+340 EGDDPDSFS
-349 KKLSTDDF
+349 KKLSTEDF
-357 KEFLTTEA
+357 KRFLATEA
-365 VDFIDYK
+365 IDFIDYK
-372 IKISDLNTIE
+372 IKISELNSIS

-402 DSLNRSQYCKTFSKK
+402 DSLNRSQYCKTYSKK
-417 LDIAENVLLSE
+417 LDIAEEILLSE

-434 NIGSFEQVGARNTIS
+434 NISSFKPIIAGNRTNQ
-449 EQPTKKPKE
+449 QPTSKPKE
-458 KLSSDEKLMK
+458 KLSTSGKLIK
-468 LEEEILRILI
+468 LEEEILRLLI
-478 NYGNDTFTTEDDE
+478 NYGNDTFMIDEE
-491 QESVAALIFSDL
+491 QESVASLIISDL
-503 DADNITF
+503 DADNIKF
-510 TNTGFHAMYSEII
+510 TNPDFSEMYNEII
-523 TVIEEKGII
+523 AVIEDRGNI
-532 DLQHFINH
+532 DLQYFINH
-540 QNQEISQK
+540 QNQRISQK
-548 AIDLISNK
+548 AIDLISNR
-556 HSISNNWVD
+556 HSISSNWED

-591 GHIDKQIKDLQ
+591 GHVDKQIKDLQ
-602 LKIKDGSINTEGI
+602 QKIKDGNIDTKDI
-615 KLLSHLTQ
+615 KLLGQLTQ

>member
-7 IDQIFEAARIE
+7 IDQIFETARIE
-18 EIVGDFV
+18 EIVSDFV
-25 SLKKRGVNYIGNCP
+25 ALKKRGVNYIGNCP

-67 SINFIMEIEHYNYPE
+67 SINFIMEIEHFNYPE

-96 EEELSSEQ
+96 EEEMSSEQ
-104 VERANEKDSLFIVSN
+104 LERSNEKDSLFIVSN

-156 ELGYSPKAKD
+156 ELGYNPKAKD
-166 AFSKAAIKK
+166 AFSKAALKK
-175 AYDKEILVS
+175 AYDKQVLVS

-191 ESSDQIVDRFKERTM
+191 ESSGQIVDRFKERTM

-213 GRILGFGGRAFN
+213 GRTLGFGGRAFSEK
-225 PNAKAKYLNS
+225 AKAKYLNS

-250 NYSKNAIG
+250 NFAKHAIG
-258 KEGICY
+258 KEGLCY

-301 LANNVV
+301 LAQNVV

-340 KGEDPDSFS
+340 EGDDPDSFA
-349 KKLSTDDF
+349 KKLSNEDF
-357 KEFLTTEA
+357 TKFLTTEA
-365 VDFIDYK
+365 IDFIDYK
-372 IKISDLNTIE
+372 INISELNTID

-402 DSLNRSQYCKTFSKK
+402 DSLNRSQYCKTYSKK
-417 LDIAENVLLSE
+417 LDIAENILLGE

-434 NIGSFEQVGARNTIS
+434 SVSSFEPISTRNTINQ
-449 EQPTKKPKE
+449 QPKSKPKE
-458 KLSSDEKLMK
+458 KLSSIGKLFK
-468 LEEEILRILI
+468 LEEEILRLLI
-478 NYGNDTFTTEDDE
+478 NYGNDTFTIDDE
-491 QESVAALIFSDL
+491 QESVASLIISDL
-503 DADNITF
+503 NADNITF
-510 TNTGFHAMYSEII
+510 TNPDFHTMYTEII
-523 TVIEEKGII
+523 IVIEERGNI
-532 DLQHFINH
+532 DLQYFINH

-548 AIDLISNK
+548 AIDLISSK

-591 GHIDKQIKDLQ
+591 GHVDNQIKDLQ
-602 LKIKDGSINTEGI
+602 QQIKDGSIDTDGI
-615 KLLSHLTQ
+615 RLLSHLTK

>member
-7 IDQIFEAARIE
+7 IDLIFETARVE

-25 SLKKRGVNYIGNCP
+25 ALKKRGVNYIGNCP

-67 SINFIMEIEHYNYPE
+67 SINFVMEIEHFNYPE

-96 EEELSSEQ
+96 EEELTSEQ
-104 VERANEKDSLFIVSN
+104 LERSNEKDSLFIVSSFAN
-119 YAKEYFQDVLWNT
+119 DYFQDMLWNSD
-132 EEGKSVGLSY
+132 EGKAVGLSY

-156 ELGYSPKAKD
+156 ELGYNPKAKD
-166 AFSKAAIKK
+166 AFSKVAIKK
-175 AYDKEILVS
+175 AYDKEVLVS

-191 ESSDQIVDRFKERTM
+191 ESSGQIVDRFKERTM

-213 GRILGFGGRAFN
+213 GRTLGFGGRAFN
-225 PNAKAKYLNS
+225 AKAKAKYLNS

-250 NYSKNAIG
+250 NFAKNAIG
-258 KEGICY
+258 KEGLCY

-273 SMHQNGIEN
+273 SMYQNGIEN
-282 VVSASGTALTL
+282 VVSASGTALGL

-301 LANNVV
+301 LAQNVV

-340 KGEDPDSFS
+340 EGEDPDSFA
-349 KKLSTDDF
+349 KKLSADDF
-357 KEFLTTEA
+357 KNFLTTEA
-365 VDFIDYK
+365 IDFIDYK
-372 IKISDLNTIE
+372 INISGLNSIS

-402 DSLNRSQYCKTFSKK
+402 DSLNRSQYCKTYSKK
-417 LDIAENVLLSE
+417 LDISENVLLGE

-434 NIGSFEQVGARNTIS
+434 STSSFEPISTRNTN
-449 EQPTKKPKE
+449 PKPLSKGKE
-458 KLSSDEKLMK
+458 KLSSVGKLFK

-478 NYGNDTFTTEDDE
+478 NYGNDTFTSEEED
-491 QESVAALIFSDL
+491 QESVANLIISDL

-510 TNTGFHAMYSEII
+510 TYPDFHTLFEEII
-523 TVIEEKGII
+523 IVIEERGNI
-532 DLQHFINH
+532 DLQYLINH
-540 QNQEISQK
+540 QNREVSQK
-548 AIDLISNK
+548 AIDLISSK
-556 HSISNNWVD
+556 HSISNNWVE

-591 GHIDKQIKDLQ
+591 GHVDMQIKDLQ
-602 LKIKDGSINTEGI
+602 QQIKEGKIDTEGI
-615 KLLSHLTQ
+615 KFLSHLTK

>member
-7 IDQIFEAARIE
+7 IDQIFETASIE
-18 EIVGDFV
+18 EIVSDFV
-25 SLKKRGVNYIGNCP
+25 ALKKRGVNYIGNCP

-67 SINFIMEIEHYNYPE
+67 SINFIMEIEHFNYPE

-96 EEELSSEQ
+96 EEEMSSEQ

-156 ELGYSPKAKD
+156 ELGYNPKAKD
-166 AFSKAAIKK
+166 AFSKAALKK
-175 AYDKEILVS
+175 AYDKQVLVS

-191 ESSDQIVDRFKERTM
+191 ESSGQIVDRFKERTM

-213 GRILGFGGRAFN
+213 GRTLGFGGRAFSEK
-225 PNAKAKYLNS
+225 AKAKYLNS

-250 NYSKNAIG
+250 NFAKHAIG
-258 KEGICY
+258 KEGLCY

-282 VVSASGTALTL
+282 VVSASGTSLTL

-301 LANNVV
+301 LAQNVV

-340 KGEDPDSFS
+340 EGDDPDSFA
-349 KKLSTDDF
+349 KKLSNEDF
-357 KEFLTTEA
+357 TKFLTTEA
-365 VDFIDYK
+365 IDFIDYK
-372 IKISDLNTIE
+372 INISELNTID

-402 DSLNRSQYCKTFSKK
+402 DSLNRSQYCKTYSKK
-417 LDIAENVLLSE
+417 LDISENILLSE

-434 NIGSFEQVGARNTIS
+434 SVSSFEPISTRNTINQ
-449 EQPTKKPKE
+449 QPKSKPKE
-458 KLSSDEKLMK
+458 KLSSIGKLFK
-468 LEEEILRILI
+468 LEEEILRLLI
-478 NYGNDTFTTEDDE
+478 NYGNDTFTIDDE
-491 QESVAALIFSDL
+491 QESVASLIISDL
-503 DADNITF
+503 NADNITF
-510 TNTGFHAMYSEII
+510 TNPDFHTMYTEII
-523 TVIEEKGII
+523 IVIEERGNI
-532 DLQHFINH
+532 DLQYFINH

-548 AIDLISNK
+548 AIDLISSK

-591 GHIDKQIKDLQ
+591 GHVDNQIKNLQ
-602 LKIKDGSINTEGI
+602 QQIKDGSIDTDGI
-615 KLLSHLTQ
+615 KLLSHLTK

>member
-7 IDQIFEAARIE
+7 IDQIFEAARVE

-96 EEELSSEQ
+96 EEEMTSEQ

-213 GRILGFGGRAFN
+213 GRTLGFGGRAFN

-258 KEGICY
+258 KEGVCY

-340 KGEDPDSFS
+340 EGEDPDSFS

-357 KEFLTTEA
+357 KEFLTNEA

-434 NIGSFEQVGARNTIS
+434 NIGSFEQVGIRNTIS
-449 EQPTKKPKE
+449 EQPAKKSKE
-458 KLSSDEKLMK
+458 KLSSEGKLMK

-478 NYGNDTFTTEDDE
+478 NYGNETFTTEDDE

-503 DADNITF
+503 DADNIIF
-510 TNTGFHAMYSEII
+510 TNPGFHAMYSEII
-523 TVIEEKGII
+523 SVIEEKGII

-602 LKIKDGSINTEGI
+602 LKIKDGSIDTEGI

>member
-7 IDQIFEAARIE
+7 IDQIFETASIE
-18 EIVGDFV
+18 EIVSDFV
-25 SLKKRGVNYIGNCP
+25 ALKKRGVNYIGNCP

-67 SINFIMEIEHYNYPE
+67 SINFIMEIEHFNYPE

-96 EEELSSEQ
+96 EEEMSSEQ

-156 ELGYSPKAKD
+156 ELGYNPKAKD
-166 AFSKAAIKK
+166 AFSKAALKK
-175 AYDKEILVS
+175 AYDKQVLVS

-191 ESSDQIVDRFKERTM
+191 ESSGQIVDRFKERTM

-213 GRILGFGGRAFN
+213 GRTLGFGGRAFSEK
-225 PNAKAKYLNS
+225 AKAKYLNS

-250 NYSKNAIG
+250 NFAKHAIG
-258 KEGICY
+258 KEGLCY

-282 VVSASGTALTL
+282 VVSASGTSLTL

-301 LANNVV
+301 LAQNVV

-340 KGEDPDSFS
+340 EEDDPDSFA
-349 KKLSTDDF
+349 KKLSNEDF
-357 KEFLTTEA
+357 TKFLTTEA
-365 VDFIDYK
+365 IDFIDYK
-372 IKISDLNTIE
+372 INISELNTID

-402 DSLNRSQYCKTFSKK
+402 DSLNRSQYCKTYSKK
-417 LDIAENVLLSE
+417 LDISENILLSE

-434 NIGSFEQVGARNTIS
+434 SVSSFEPISTRNTINQ
-449 EQPTKKPKE
+449 QPKSKPKE
-458 KLSSDEKLMK
+458 KLSSIGKLFK
-468 LEEEILRILI
+468 LEEEILRLLI
-478 NYGNDTFTTEDDE
+478 NYGNDTFTIDDE
-491 QESVAALIFSDL
+491 QESVASLIISDL
-503 DADNITF
+503 NADNITF
-510 TNTGFHAMYSEII
+510 TNPDFHTMYTEII
-523 TVIEEKGII
+523 IVIEERGNI
-532 DLQHFINH
+532 DLQYFINH

-548 AIDLISNK
+548 AIDLISSK

-591 GHIDKQIKDLQ
+591 GHVDNQIKNLQ
-602 LKIKDGSINTEGI
+602 QQIKDGSIDTDGI
-615 KLLSHLTQ
+615 KLLSHLTK

>member
-1 MIPKET
+1 
-7 IDQIFEAARIE
+7 
-18 EIVGDFV
+18 
-25 SLKKRGVNYIGNCP
+25 
-39 FHNEKTP
+39 
-46 SFTVSPTKG
+46 
-55 IYKCFGCGKGGN
+55 
-67 SINFIMEIEHYNYPE
+67 
-82 ALKFVAKKYNIEIE
+82 
-96 EEELSSEQ
+96 
-104 VERANEKDSLFIVSN
+104 
-119 YAKEYFQDVLWNT
+119 
-132 EEGKSVGLSY
+132 
-142 FKERGFTEETIKKF
+142 
-156 ELGYSPKAKD
+156 
-166 AFSKAAIKK
+166 
-175 AYDKEILVS
+175 
-184 SGLSLIN
+184 
-191 ESSDQIVDRFKERTM
+191 M

-213 GRILGFGGRAFN
+213 GRTLGFGGRAFN

-258 KEGICY
+258 KEGVCY

-340 KGEDPDSFS
+340 EGEDPDSFS

-357 KEFLTTEA
+357 KEFLTNEA

-434 NIGSFEQVGARNTIS
+434 NIGSFEQVGIRNTIS
-449 EQPTKKPKE
+449 EQPAKKSKE
-458 KLSSDEKLMK
+458 KLSSEGKLMK

-478 NYGNDTFTTEDDE
+478 NYGNETFTTEDDE

-503 DADNITF
+503 DADNIIF
-510 TNTGFHAMYSEII
+510 TNPGFHAMYSEII
-523 TVIEEKGII
+523 SVIEEKGII

-602 LKIKDGSINTEGI
+602 LKIKDGSIDTEGI

>member
-7 IDQIFEAARIE
+7 IDQIFETARIE
-18 EIVGDFV
+18 EIVSDFV
-25 SLKKRGVNYIGNCP
+25 ALKKRGVNYIGNCP

-67 SINFIMEIEHYNYPE
+67 SINFIMEIEHFNYPE

-96 EEELSSEQ
+96 EEEMSSEQ

-156 ELGYSPKAKD
+156 ELGYNPKAKD
-166 AFSKAAIKK
+166 AFSKAALKK
-175 AYDKEILVS
+175 AYDKQVLVS

-191 ESSDQIVDRFKERTM
+191 ESSGQIVDRFKERTM

-213 GRILGFGGRAFN
+213 GRTLGFGGRAFSEK
-225 PNAKAKYLNS
+225 AKAKYLNS

-250 NYSKNAIG
+250 NFAKHAIG
-258 KEGICY
+258 KEGLCY

-301 LANNVV
+301 LAQNVV

-340 KGEDPDSFS
+340 EGDDPDSFA
-349 KKLSTDDF
+349 KKLSNEDF
-357 KEFLTTEA
+357 TKFLTTEA
-365 VDFIDYK
+365 IDFIDYK
-372 IKISDLNTIE
+372 INISELNTID

-402 DSLNRSQYCKTFSKK
+402 DSLNRSQYCKTYSRK
-417 LDIAENVLLSE
+417 LDIAENILLGE

-434 NIGSFEQVGARNTIS
+434 SVNSFEPISTRNTINQ
-449 EQPTKKPKE
+449 QPKSKPKE
-458 KLSSDEKLMK
+458 KLSSIGKLFK
-468 LEEEILRILI
+468 LEEEILRLLI
-478 NYGNDTFTTEDDE
+478 NYGNDTFTIDDE
-491 QESVAALIFSDL
+491 QESVASLIISDL
-503 DADNITF
+503 NADNITF
-510 TNTGFHAMYSEII
+510 TNPDFHTMYTEII
-523 TVIEEKGII
+523 IVIEERGNI
-532 DLQHFINH
+532 DLQYFINH
-540 QNQEISQK
+540 QNQEISRK
-548 AIDLISNK
+548 AIDLISSK
-556 HSISNNWVD
+556 HTISNNWVD

-591 GHIDKQIKDLQ
+591 GHVDNQIKDLQ
-602 LKIKDGSINTEGI
+602 QQIKDGSIDTDGI
-615 KLLSHLTQ
+615 KLLSHLTK

-631 LGRNVG
+631 IGRNVG

>member
-7 IDQIFEAARIE
+7 IDQIFETASIE
-18 EIVGDFV
+18 EIVSDFV
-25 SLKKRGVNYIGNCP
+25 ALKKRGVNYIGNCP

-67 SINFIMEIEHYNYPE
+67 SINFIMEIEHFNYPE

-96 EEELSSEQ
+96 EEEMSSEQ

-156 ELGYSPKAKD
+156 ELGYNPKAKD
-166 AFSKAAIKK
+166 AFSKAALKK
-175 AYDKEILVS
+175 AYDKQVLVS

-191 ESSDQIVDRFKERTM
+191 ESSGQIVDRFKERTM

-213 GRILGFGGRAFN
+213 GRTLGFGGRAFSEK
-225 PNAKAKYLNS
+225 AKAKYLNS

-250 NYSKNAIG
+250 NFAKHAIG
-258 KEGICY
+258 KEGLCY

-301 LANNVV
+301 LAQNVV

-340 KGEDPDSFS
+340 EGDDPDSFA
-349 KKLSTDDF
+349 KKLSNEDF
-357 KEFLTTEA
+357 TKFLTTEA
-365 VDFIDYK
+365 IDFIDYK
-372 IKISDLNTIE
+372 INISELNTID

-402 DSLNRSQYCKTFSKK
+402 DSLNRSQYCKTYSKK
-417 LDIAENVLLSE
+417 LDISENILLSE

-434 NIGSFEQVGARNTIS
+434 SVSSFEPISTRNTINQ
-449 EQPTKKPKE
+449 QPKSKPKE
-458 KLSSDEKLMK
+458 KLSSIGKLFK
-468 LEEEILRILI
+468 LEEEILRLLI
-478 NYGNDTFTTEDDE
+478 NYGNDTFTIDDE
-491 QESVAALIFSDL
+491 QESVASLIISDL
-503 DADNITF
+503 NADNITF
-510 TNTGFHAMYSEII
+510 TNPDFHTMYTEII
-523 TVIEEKGII
+523 IVIEERGNI
-532 DLQHFINH
+532 DLQYFINH

-548 AIDLISNK
+548 AIDLISSK

-591 GHIDKQIKDLQ
+591 GHVDNQIKNLQ
-602 LKIKDGSINTEGI
+602 QQIKDGSIDTDGI
-615 KLLSHLTQ
+615 KLLSHLTK